1 MSDDEGEPG
10 APAVAE
16 ASNELA
22 RRFPAC
28 QLVLTDAASQVLA
41 WIEAVPLRADA
52 MADSIPL
59 PLDREAAVSLAA
71 AQQDAGQVP
80 DTLLVFDA
88 PAGALPAAQ
97 AEALA
102 AQWRRVAASLGLAR
116 LRLASD
122 AEAATLAPSAPSL
135 TREAVRSWL
144 RQSLPDYM
152 IPDQVHFIPAIPLT
166 ESGKVDARR
175 LPVIEVG
182 ERQQRQAASTDRQ
195 RELAAIWTRL
205 LGAAAV
211 GVTDDFFELGG
222 QSLKAIEMISEVSR
236 RYGQKIELR
245 RFYENPTIRA
255 LETLLD
261 GRP

>member
-1 MSDDEGEPG
+1 
-10 APAVAE
+10 
-16 ASNELA
+16 
-22 RRFPAC
+22 
-28 QLVLTDAASQVLA
+28 
-41 WIEAVPLRADA
+41 
-52 MADSIPL
+52 
-59 PLDREAAVSLAA
+59 
-71 AQQDAGQVP
+71 
-80 DTLLVFDA
+80 
-88 PAGALPAAQ
+88 
-97 AEALA
+97 

-245 RFYENPTIRA
+245 QFYENPTIRA